1 MSVRL
6 GWKKVMPELPE
17 VETIVR
23 VLEKSLIN
31 EEIKDIKLFY
41 KPLLEKDS
49 VFQISDLKGARFE
62 SFDRRGKF
70 LIFNFSNGKSWVLHL
85 RMEGKFH
92 LYDSDTVLNKHTHML
107 IETENHHIH
116 YLDTRKFSRM
126 AVVEDL
132 DKYFNDKN
140 LGVEPFSSDFT
151 AVYLYNAIH
160 GSKRAIKGLLLDQS
174 IVVGIGNIY
183 ADEILF
189 ASKVHP
195 ETSGNKLSKTK
206 VKEIQEHTK
215 TVLDTAIKQG
225 GTTVRSYTSSLNVH
239 GRFQVALKAYGQ
251 FGKPCVNCGSLLK
264 KTKVSGR
271 TSVYCERCQK
281 VKR

>member
-1 MSVRL
+1 MLVKH
-6 GWKKVMPELPE
+6 GWMKAMPELPE

-23 VLEKSLIN
+23 VLEKSLLH
-31 EEIKDIKLFY
+31 ERVKEIKLFY

-49 VFQISDLKGARFE
+49 KFPIEDIKGSKFE

-85 RMEGKFH
+85 RMEGKFN
-92 LYDSDTVLNKHTHML
+92 LYDSETLPNKHTHLL
-107 IETENHHIH
+107 IETENHHVH

-126 AVVEDL
+126 AVVDDL
-132 DKYFNDKN
+132 DNYFKEKN
-140 LGVEPFSSDFT
+140 LGVEPFSVEFT
-151 AVYLYNAIH
+151 PQYLYEAIH

-195 ETSGNKLSKTK
+195 ETTGSRLSKVK
-206 VKEIQEHTK
+206 VKEMQEHIK
-215 TVLDTAIKQG
+215 TVLEAAIRQG
-225 GTTVRSYTSSLNVH
+225 GTTIRSYTSSLNVH
-239 GRFQVALKAYGQ
+239 GRFQVALNAYGQ
-251 FGKPCVNCGSLLK
+251 FGKPCANCGSILK

>member
-1 MSVRL
+1 MLVKH
-6 GWKKVMPELPE
+6 GWMKAMPELPE

-23 VLEKSLIN
+23 VLEKSLLH
-31 EEIKDIKLFY
+31 ERVKEIKLFY

-49 VFQISDLKGARFE
+49 KFPIEDIKGSKFE

-85 RMEGKFH
+85 RMEGKFN
-92 LYDSDTVLNKHTHML
+92 LYDSETLPNKHTHLL
-107 IETENHHIH
+107 IETENHHVH

-126 AVVEDL
+126 AVVDDL
-132 DKYFNDKN
+132 DNYFKEKN
-140 LGVEPFSSDFT
+140 LGVEPFSVEFT
-151 AVYLYNAIH
+151 PQYLYEAIH

-195 ETSGNKLSKTK
+195 ETTGSRLVK
-206 VKEIQEHTK
+206 VKEMQEHIK
-215 TVLDTAIKQG
+215 TVLEAAIRQG
-225 GTTVRSYTSSLNVH
+225 GTTIRSYTSSLNVH
-239 GRFQVALKAYGQ
+239 GRFQVALNAYGQ
-251 FGKPCVNCGSLLK
+251 FGKPCANCGSILK

>member
-1 MSVRL
+1 
-6 GWKKVMPELPE
+6 MPELPE

-23 VLEKSLIN
+23 VLEKSLIG
-31 EEIKDIKLFY
+31 EQVKKIRLFY
-41 KPLLEKDS
+41 KPLLETTSPYPLS
-49 VFQISDLKGARFE
+49 VLEGAKFQ

-70 LIFNFSNGKSWVLHL
+70 LIFSFSNGKSWVLHL

-92 LYDSDTVLNKHTHML
+92 LYDKEMPFDKHTHL
-107 IETENHHIH
+107 WIETENHQVH

-126 AVVEDL
+126 AVVDDL
-132 DKYFNDKN
+132 DEYFIDKN
-140 LGVEPFSSDFT
+140 LGVEPFSAEFT
-151 AVYLYNAIH
+151 AKHLYDGIH
-160 GSKRAIKGLLLDQS
+160 NSKRAIKALLLDQK

-195 ETSGNKLSKTK
+195 ETMGAKVSKHK
-206 VKEIQEHTK
+206 AKEIFENTK
-215 TVLDTAIKQG
+215 SVLDAAIKQG

-239 GRFQVALKAYGQ
+239 GRFQVALNAYGQ
-251 FGKPCVNCGSLLK
+251 FGKPCANCGSILR

-271 TSVYCERCQK
+271 TSVYCGKCQK